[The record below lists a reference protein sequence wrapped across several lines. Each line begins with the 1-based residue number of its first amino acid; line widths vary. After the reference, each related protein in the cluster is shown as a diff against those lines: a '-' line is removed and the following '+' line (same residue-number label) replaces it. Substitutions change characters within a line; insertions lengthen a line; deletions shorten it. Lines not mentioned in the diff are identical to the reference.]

1 MLDIIELYLRIKG
14 VAYEK
19 LTGSVKTQDRIS
31 AIQRFNNNKTPTG
44 EASNGFGVF
53 LLTTRAGGLGI
64 NLTSARV
71 VIIFDSDW
79 NP

>member
-1 MLDIIELYLRIKG
+1 MLDIIELYLRMKG
-14 VAYEK
+14 VPYEM
-19 LTGSVKTQDRIS
+19 LTGSVKTSDRIAS
-31 AIQRFNNNKTPTG
+31 IQRFNEEKK
-44 EASNGFGVF
+44 FGVF

-79 NP
+79 NPQNDL